1 MSEIGLFRGAAPFYA
16 RFRPGYPAELLDL
29 VAAGA
34 GLDGTGR
41 LLDLG
46 CGTGNVAIPLASRV
60 EEVVAVDVDPEMLA
74 ELRRSA
80 PSNVRA
86 VVARAEDVDE
96 SFGTFRLVT
105 IGAALHWFESALV
118 LDRLAAITP
127 VVVLLGESIEQSE
140 AISTVLAVAE
150 EVLGKRPA
158 AKSATIRFEQALAA
172 SAFADFEQLS
182 AEVERTW
189 SADELIG
196 FAYSTSFAS
205 PARVGDRRAEFE
217 RELRARLKPVYEER
231 VTVDAYLGRQQPGSL
246 FNQVAEFRTS

>member
-1 MSEIGLFRGAAPFYA
+1 MTEIGLFRGAAPFYA

-127 VVVLLGESIEQSE
+127 AVALLGESIEQSE
-140 AISTVLAVAE
+140 AMSTVLAVAE
-150 EVLGKRPA
+150 QLLGKRPKA
-158 AKSATIRFEQALAA
+158 TSATIRFEQALAA
-172 SAFADFEQLS
+172 SAFGDFEQLS
-182 AEVERTW
+182 VEVERTW
-189 SADELIG
+189 RVDELIG

-205 PARVGDRRAEFE
+205 PGRVGARQAEFE
-217 RELRARLKPVYEER
+217 RELRARLKPIYEER
-231 VTVDAYLGRQQPGSL
+231 ITVDAYLGRRS
-246 FNQVAEFRTS
+246 